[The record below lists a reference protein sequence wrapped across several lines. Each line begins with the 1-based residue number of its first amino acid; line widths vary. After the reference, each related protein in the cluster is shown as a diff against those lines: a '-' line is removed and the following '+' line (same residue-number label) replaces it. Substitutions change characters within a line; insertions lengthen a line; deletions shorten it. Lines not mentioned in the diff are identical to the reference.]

1 MAEAFDI
8 VALEAPEVGIA
19 IADVGLVPASLQ
31 DVRLDYKSAEI
42 KALLG

>member
-8 VALEAPEVGIA
+8 VGLEAPEVGLAVVDI
-19 IADVGLVPASLQ
+19 GLVPASLQ